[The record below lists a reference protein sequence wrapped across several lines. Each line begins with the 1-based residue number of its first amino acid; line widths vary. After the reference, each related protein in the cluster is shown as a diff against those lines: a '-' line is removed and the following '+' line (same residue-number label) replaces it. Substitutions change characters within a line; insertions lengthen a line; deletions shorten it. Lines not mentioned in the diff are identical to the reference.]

1 MSEQRA
7 IVIGAGMGGLAAAA
21 ELAANGWRV
30 SHFER
35 HNVPGGKMREVNIA
49 GRPIDSGPTV
59 FTMRWVFDALFSACG
74 KTLADYV
81 NIRAADDLARHSW
94 LDGARLDLFADTERS
109 VAAIETF
116 SDAANAAAY
125 RQFVADS
132 GRIFDTLDAPFMRAS
147 RPSMLELSRRV
158 GLLRTGDMLA
168 TKPFVSLWRELG
180 RRFSDPRL
188 QQLFG
193 RYATYCGSSPFAAPA
208 TLMLIAEAER
218 RGVWYVDGGMQRF
231 AEGIARLGRELGVEQ
246 RFGTGV
252 SEILTADGRISGVV
266 DESGAAHSSAVVIYA
281 GDTDAL
287 ADGLLGEGARAAV
300 RRRARA
306 DRSLS
311 AITLSLVG
319 HVDGWQLG
327 HHTVLFGDNYPEE
340 FAAIFSRGELP
351 AVPTLYLCAQDRES
365 DPAKAPHE
373 ERLFILMNAPATE
386 LSDDVLASAR
396 QRIDQQLRAH
406 GLTVTTTDS
415 QSVLTSPNE
424 FGRRFTGSHGSLYG
438 RVTHGWMGSFQR
450 DGSVSRLPGLYLA
463 GGSVHP
469 GAGIPMA
476 AQSGRL
482 AAAAVSH
489 SA

>member
-1 MSEQRA
+1 MSGQRA
-7 IVIGAGMGGLAAAA
+7 IVVGAGMGGLAAAA
-21 ELAANGWRV
+21 ELAATGWHV
-30 SHFER
+30 TQFER
-35 HNVPGGKMREVNIA
+35 HAVPGGKMREVDVA
-49 GRPIDSGPTV
+49 GRSIDSGPTV
-59 FTMRWVFDALFSACG
+59 FTMRWVFDALFAACG
-74 KTLADYV
+74 KELADYV
-81 NIRAADDLARHSW
+81 DIRAADDLARHSW
-94 LDGARLDLFADTERS
+94 HDGSRLDLFADTERS
-109 VAAIETF
+109 VAAIEAF

-147 RPSMLELSRRV
+147 RPSMLELSLRV

-168 TKPFVSLWRELG
+168 TKPFISLWRELG

-231 AEGIARLGRELGVEQ
+231 AESLGRLGRELGVEQ
-246 RFGTGV
+246 HFGTGV
-252 SEILTADGRISGVV
+252 SEILTADGRVSGVI
-266 DESGAAHSSAVVIYA
+266 DDTGAVHSSAVVIYA

-287 ADGLLGEGARAAV
+287 ADGLLGAGPRLAV
-300 RRRARA
+300 RRRAPNE
-306 DRSLS
+306 RSLS
-311 AITLSLVG
+311 AITLSLLGNVS
-319 HVDGWQLG
+319 GWELG

-340 FAAIFSRGELP
+340 FAAIFDRGELP

-365 DPAKAPHE
+365 DPSAAPHE
-373 ERLFILMNAPATE
+373 ERLFVLMNAPATE
-386 LSDDVLASAR
+386 LDDDSLDRAR
-396 QRIDQQLRAH
+396 QRIDAQLTAH
-406 GLTVTTTDS
+406 GLTVTGSAANT
-415 QSVLTSPNE
+415 VMTSPNE
-424 FGRRFTGSHGSLYG
+424 FGRRFAGSHGSLYG
-438 RVTHGWMGSFQR
+438 RVTHGWLGSFQR
-450 DGSVSRLPGLYLA
+450 SGSASRVPGLYLA

-482 AAAAVSH
+482 AAAAVQER
-489 SA
+489 A